1 MSDLKTD
8 RTSLKRSPTRGSHDF
23 ETIAGILDEAI
34 FCHIAFVADGQPYA
48 IPTNLGRDGRTLY
61 IHGSSVSRMLG
72 ALDGPVSACL
82 TATLIDGLVLA
93 RSAFHHS
100 VNYRSV
106 VVLGAM
112 EAVEG
117 DEKLHGLEV
126 ITNHVVPGRWEDV
139 RKPRPL
145 EMKAT
150 AVLKMPI
157 AEGSA
162 KIRTGGPNDD
172 EEDYELPTWAGVL
185 PLSLTPGTPVPD
197 ARLADGISLP
207 GYAANYRRPTA
218 G

>member
-1 MSDLKTD
+1 MSDLKTE
-8 RTSLKRSPTRGSHDF
+8 RTTLRRLPARGLHDF

-48 IPTNLGRDGRTLY
+48 IPTAFGREDRKVY
-61 IHGSSVSRMLG
+61 IHGSSASRMLG

-93 RSAFHHS
+93 RSAFRHS
-100 VNYRSV
+100 ANYRSV
-106 VVLGAM
+106 VVLGTM
-112 EAVEG
+112 EPVEG
-117 DEKLHGLEV
+117 DEKLRGLKV
-126 ITNHVVPGRWEDV
+126 ITNHVVPGRWGDI
-139 RKPRPL
+139 RPPSPL

-157 AEGSA
+157 VEASA
-162 KIRTGGPNDD
+162 KIRTGGPNDV

-185 PLSLTPGTPVPD
+185 PLSLTPGRPVPE
-197 ARLADGISLP
+197 ARLADGISP
-207 GYAANYRRPTA
+207 PEYAANYRRPNE